1 MDNIQHV
8 LSEDIPNENGQELEK
23 LNNDCNGGPSWTAIV
38 ESGTKSKGTW
48 DREGEKTPLNNR
60 AVDDLLS
67 MVFGD
72 ENRWRDSIRRELSRH
87 RMALLRFCKIDLALL
102 CSSCILELMLVGRSN
117 ELLDWNFFE
126 KEHGQDVEVLRSKA
140 ETQVVTFRD
149 KSVNHDTIV
158 VCFKG
163 TQLFSTDDW
172 CSDVICLGSSS
183 PISERFIAVFSK
195 AKFIV
200 ASHSLGSAL
209 VVLFSVILF
218 LPQGVLSGE
227 NAKSLYVR
235 STKSRG

>member
-1 MDNIQHV
+1 M
-8 LSEDIPNENGQELEK
+8 
-23 LNNDCNGGPSWTAIV
+23 
-38 ESGTKSKGTW
+38 
-48 DREGEKTPLNNR
+48 
-60 AVDDLLS
+60 
-67 MVFGD
+67 
-72 ENRWRDSIRRELSRH
+72 
-87 RMALLRFCKIDLALL
+87 
-102 CSSCILELMLVGRSN
+102 
-117 ELLDWNFFE
+117 ELLGFKNYWNDFL
-126 KEHGQDVEVLRSKA
+126 QRA

-163 TQLFSTDDW
+163 TQLFSTHDW

-200 ASHSLGSAL
+200 VSHSLGSAL

-218 LPQGVLSGE
+218 LPQGLLSGE